1 LTPTAI
7 LGFFVF
13 PAALFVL
20 AYGPAVTQLSRA
32 VVSPYPKADLKKRL
46 YAATTDSLLVA
57 TTGLLYQSQGLLSFL
72 IVGALYLLLRDAVR
86 GQSLGKLL
94 FGLVVI
100 SLETGRPAGLGSS
113 VRRNLVLLLPG
124 ANVAA
129 LFLEVITLARDVQG
143 QRLGDRLAQTQVVE
157 GLGAKDLVGALQR
170 WWQAVVLESAR
181 AGGRGRRVRP
191 LTIDASWSELRIL
204 GFEFPIPNP

>member
-1 LTPTAI
+1 LTLNAI

-57 TTGLLYQSQGLLSFL
+57 TTGILYQSQGWLPFL
-72 IVGALYLLLRDAVR
+72 IVGAVYLLLRDAVR

-100 SLETGRPAGLGSS
+100 SLETGRPAGVGSS

-129 LFLEVITLARDVQG
+129 VFLEAITMARDVQG

-157 GLGAKDLVGALQR
+157 GLGASDLVAALQR
-170 WWQAVVLESAR
+170 WWQAVVLELAR
-181 AGGRGRRVRP
+181 SGARGGRVKP
-191 LTIDASWSELRIL
+191 LTLDAARS
-204 GFEFPIPNP
+204 GFRFPTPNS